1 MINILVIL
9 LSLQLS
15 SCYYFNNNYKK
26 NYRLNF
32 SKNDKLLDK
41 YFNDND
47 IITKIH
53 ENYIPRTKNQQKYI
67 DTLNNNEV
75 KMVIASGSTGS
86 GKTLFATTQA
96 IEYFLKNKVD
106 KIVITRPIISVD
118 EEIGFLPG
126 TIEEKMNPWL
136 QPIYDILY
144 KFFDNKQLSRLL
156 DDKKIEICPLGYMRG
171 RSFHKTY
178 IIADEMQ
185 NSTPQQMKM
194 IASRVGVQS
203 KLVITGDVQQSD
215 LKENGLIDICERIDN
230 TKSRKIRQMIKIID
244 MKDIDVMRSSLT
256 KNILKLYNEKEEI
269 KKTPEDK
276 EINKTSDKNVT
287 VTKDKKIVKNNKKVD
302 NKIPYN
308 DYYKDNKKLNNDC
321 AMLPLNDIPK
331 HRLINDNNNI

>member
-26 NYRLNF
+26 NYKLNF

-41 YFNDND
+41 YFNDHD
-47 IITKIH
+47 IIGKIH

-96 IEYFLKNKVD
+96 IEYLLKNKVD

-269 KKTPEDK
+269 KKTSENK

-308 DYYKDNKKLNNDC
+308 DYYKDNKNLNNDC
-321 AMLPLNDIPK
+321 AMLPLSDIPK
-331 HRLINDNNNI
+331 HRLINDNSNI